1 MGKMSPRERVLA
13 AVAHKEP
20 DRVPIN
26 FGGEICT
33 CIVESEPDGRIYTR
47 LCQALD
53 IWDRPTPTTSEF
65 LNIVVNIDVRVQDA
79 LHSDMTTF
87 YCRIPPA
94 RVEEDGTKTWD
105 KFLGIRIKRM
115 GYYDEFFDFPMRN
128 MTEPREIKDYPYWPD
143 TKDPYYT
150 DGVRDAA
157 KKLRESTDRTIT
169 GASTFSALP
178 FNFYPFL
185 TGMDRWFMDM
195 KLNEKFYFA
204 LSDRLLE
211 IGTDLQAR
219 WLAEV
224 GEYLDFVSIYDDLG
238 SQQGLLMS
246 HEDYRKFIHPYT
258 KQIIENIKKY
268 APNVKIY
275 RHACGSC
282 YHVMKDFIEL
292 GIDVVHPVQPQARY
306 NEPWRLKKE
315 FGKDITLC
323 GGIDIQTWLPKA
335 TPQQVKEEVKKVIE
349 VYAPEGG
356 FIIAPTHNIEPD
368 TPPENIIAAFD
379 AALEYGD
386 YHH

>member
-53 IWDRPTPTTSEF
+53 IWDRPPPTTSEF

-79 LHSDMTTF
+79 LHSDMTSF
-87 YCRIPPA
+87 FCQIPPA

-185 TGMDRWFMDM
+185 TAR
-195 KLNEKFYFA
+195 FA
-204 LSDRLLE
+204 RDAE
-211 IGTDLQAR
+211 G
-219 WLAEV
+219 AEV
-224 GEYLDFVSIYDDLG
+224 IKQLFSVERTENKI
-238 SQQGLLMS
+238 
-246 HEDYRKFIHPYT
+246 T
-258 KQIIENIKKY
+258 K
-268 APNVKIY
+268 
-275 RHACGSC
+275 
-282 YHVMKDFIEL
+282 
-292 GIDVVHPVQPQARY
+292 
-306 NEPWRLKKE
+306 
-315 FGKDITLC
+315 
-323 GGIDIQTWLPKA
+323 
-335 TPQQVKEEVKKVIE
+335 
-349 VYAPEGG
+349 
-356 FIIAPTHNIEPD
+356 PTD
-368 TPPENIIAAFD
+368 NIIAQTMFSIIGK
-379 AALEYGD
+379 ALKTKIFADILKVDISIGKAI
-386 YHH
+386 